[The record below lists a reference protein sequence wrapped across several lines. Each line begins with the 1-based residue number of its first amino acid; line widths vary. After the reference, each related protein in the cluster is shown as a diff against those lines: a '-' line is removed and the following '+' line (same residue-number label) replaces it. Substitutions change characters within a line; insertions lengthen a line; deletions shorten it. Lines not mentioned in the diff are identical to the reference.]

1 MEVRIGAPSFL
12 DAHREKRVTSL
23 DAIEGCPPIFDSC
36 VPFDLGRQAKVHG
49 AGLIEEPKQMLER
62 SEWTNITLY
71 EIHDLSVCRFNV
83 CKCVGEVFRG
93 LMEKLRN
100 IRFYSQR

>member
-49 AGLIEEPKQMLER
+49 GWL
-62 SEWTNITLY
+62 
-71 EIHDLSVCRFNV
+71 D
-83 CKCVGEVFRG
+83 RG
-93 LMEKLRN
+93 AKANARKIRVDEYHPLRDP
-100 IRFYSQR
+100 

>member
-1 MEVRIGAPSFL
+1 
-12 DAHREKRVTSL
+12 
-23 DAIEGCPPIFDSC
+23 
-36 VPFDLGRQAKVHG
+36 
-49 AGLIEEPKQMLER
+49 MLER

-100 IRFYSQR
+100 IRFLFPTLT